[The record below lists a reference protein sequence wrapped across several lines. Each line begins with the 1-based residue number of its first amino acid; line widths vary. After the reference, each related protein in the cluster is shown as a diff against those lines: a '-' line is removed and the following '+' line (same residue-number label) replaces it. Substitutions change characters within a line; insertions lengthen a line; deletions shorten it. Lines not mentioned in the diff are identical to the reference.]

1 MLHEAMTLHQQGRL
15 DAADAL
21 YVRVLAAN
29 PKHLQ
34 ALRLRGILSRQSA
47 DYDTSILL
55 LRRLNQ
61 LAPGDPVPASELA
74 LTYLASGELHQ
85 AEQALREALRFDPGS
100 RQALA
105 NLGAVL
111 QRRGHLEE
119 AAKQYAAYLDLEPDD
134 LEVRC
139 NLANALMEAGHS
151 ERALVEVDAALL
163 RTPDHPLMLANKGAV
178 LCGLGRYVAA
188 IEVLEKTCAADTG
201 DDMALI
207 NLAFARRRCG
217 DTVGAAD
224 VLEQAVRINPANARA
239 VADCANVEMELG
251 RCDSALRRCA
261 EFLARYPGERL
272 VLNTYIYALAD
283 TGQCDKSAIIL
294 GLDELV
300 TIVDC
305 AAPNGFDDIVEFNR
319 RLAEFIETHP
329 SLVTEPVR
337 KSTTGGAQTGEL
349 NPAEDPVV
357 AAFVDVIDAAIQQTV
372 DRWQRLDFGDH
383 PVMAYAADRRALR
396 IWGTVLE
403 AGGFQLPH
411 THPLGWISGVYY
423 VQIPEDMRSDS
434 PEAGVLEFGMPPEH
448 FYFASQPELRHV
460 EPVEGRLVLFPS
472 YCFHRTLPF
481 AADGKRIS
489 VAFDVVP
496 LSR

>member
-1 MLHEAMTLHQQGRL
+1 MLHQQGRL

-21 YVRVLAAN
+21 YVQVLDTD
-29 PKHLQ
+29 PEHLQ
-34 ALRLRGILSRQSA
+34 ALRLRGILTRQSA

-55 LRRLNQ
+55 LRRLGH
-61 LAPGDPVPASELA
+61 LAPGDPVPVNELA
-74 LTYLASGELHQ
+74 LTYLAAGELHQ
-85 AEQALREALRFDPGS
+85 AEQSLREAVRFNS
-100 RQALA
+100 SSCQALA

-111 QRRGHLEE
+111 QRRGHLDE
-119 AAKQYAAYLDLEPDD
+119 AAKQYAAYLDFEPDD

-139 NLANALMEAGHS
+139 NLANALMEAGHGD
-151 ERALVEVDAALL
+151 RALVEVDAALL
-163 RTPDHPLMLANKGAV
+163 RAPDHPLMLANKGAV
-178 LCGLGRYVAA
+178 LCGLGRYTAA
-188 IEVLEKTCAADTG
+188 IEVLEKVCDADTG

-207 NLAFARRRCG
+207 NLALARRRCG
-217 DTVGAAD
+217 DTGGAAD
-224 VLEQAVRINPANARA
+224 AVEQAVRINPANARA
-239 VADCANVEMELG
+239 VADYANIEMELG

-261 EFLARYPGERL
+261 DFLARYPGERL
-272 VLNTYIYALAD
+272 VLSTYIYALAD
-283 TGQCDKSAIIL
+283 AGQGDKSATIQ
-294 GLDELV
+294 GLDELI

-305 AAPNGFDDIVEFNR
+305 AAPTGFDDIAGFNR
-319 RLAEFIETHP
+319 RLADFIATHP
-329 SLVTEPVR
+329 SLVTDPLR

-349 NPAEDPVV
+349 NPAEDPIV
-357 AAFVDVIDAAIQQTV
+357 AAFVDVIDTAIQKTV
-372 DRWQRLDFGDH
+372 ARWQRLGCGDH
-383 PVMAYAADRRALR
+383 PVMAYAAERRTLR
-396 IWGTVLE
+396 MWGAVLE
-403 AGGFQLPH
+403 PGGFQLPH

-423 VQIPEDMRSDS
+423 VRVPEGMRNDN

-448 FYFASQPELRHV
+448 FYFTSHPQLRCV